1 VDREV
6 AITLYTP
13 QTVLRR
19 SVRSLARA
27 SRKGVLC
34 APLFIIEKAND
45 FVVKL
50 TMSNA
55 QESIRTFHP
64 STQRICT
71 RGQPVLA
78 YVPFFGKRYLALRT
92 LNMEFG
98 AGNARCVTDLI
109 LTRRASGGE

>member
-1 VDREV
+1 VCSPP
-6 AITLYTP
+6 I
-13 QTVLRR
+13 
-19 SVRSLARA
+19 
-27 SRKGVLC
+27 
-34 APLFIIEKAND
+34 IIEKAND

-64 STQRICT
+64 SMQRICT

-78 YVPFFGKRYLALRT
+78 YVPFFGKRYLALRA

-98 AGNARCVTDLI
+98 AGNVRCMIDLV

>member
-1 VDREV
+1 
-6 AITLYTP
+6 
-13 QTVLRR
+13 VLP
-19 SVRSLARA
+19 SY
-27 SRKGVLC
+27 
-34 APLFIIEKAND
+34 FIEKANN

-71 RGQPVLA
+71 CGQPVLA
-78 YVPFFGKRYLALRT
+78 YVPFFGKRYLALRA

-98 AGNARCVTDLI
+98 AGNARCVAGLV

>member
-1 VDREV
+1 
-6 AITLYTP
+6 
-13 QTVLRR
+13 VLL
-19 SVRSLARA
+19 SY
-27 SRKGVLC
+27 
-34 APLFIIEKAND
+34 FIGKTND

-64 STQRICT
+64 SMQRICT

-78 YVPFFGKRYLALRT
+78 YVPFFGKRYLALRA

-98 AGNARCVTDLI
+98 AGNVRCMIDLV